1 MHVYIFTRMVPLWIQ
16 TIKAVCLPIDKY
28 KNKYIFTTR
37 LSPMDITKSR
47 YPRKPSVS
55 LRLVHDNEKYIMR
68 LKVTIN
74 IMVYIISTE
83 STIAKSFHDLLILL
97 LVH

>member
-1 MHVYIFTRMVPLWIQ
+1 MI
-16 TIKAVCLPIDKY
+16 CLPIDKC
-28 KNKYIFTTR
+28 KNKYIFTTC
-37 LSPMDITKSR
+37 LSPIDITKSR
-47 YPRKPSVS
+47 YPCKPSVS
-55 LRLVHDNEKYIMR
+55 LRLVHDNEKYVMR

-83 STIAKSFHDLLILL
+83 STIAKYFHALLILL

>member
-1 MHVYIFTRMVPLWIQ
+1 MCTKYLSPSVTVI
-16 TIKAVCLPIDKY
+16 CLPIDKC

-37 LSPMDITKSR
+37 LSPIDITKSR
-47 YPRKPSVS
+47 YPRTPSVS

-68 LKVTIN
+68 LEVTIN
-74 IMVYIISTE
+74 IIVYIILTE

>member
-1 MHVYIFTRMVPLWIQ
+1 MHVYIFTRMVPLQ
-16 TIKAVCLPIDKY
+16 VKTIKMVCLPIDKY

-74 IMVYIISTE
+74 IMVYIITTE
-83 STIAKSFHDLLILL
+83 SNIAKSFHALLILL

>member
-1 MHVYIFTRMVPLWIQ
+1 MVPLQ
-16 TIKAVCLPIDKY
+16 VKTIKMVCLPIDKY

-55 LRLVHDNEKYIMR
+55 LRLVHDNEKYVMR
-68 LKVTIN
+68 LEVTIN
-74 IMVYIISTE
+74 IIVYIMSTE
-83 STIAKSFHDLLILL
+83 STIAESFHDLLILL

>member
-1 MHVYIFTRMVPLWIQ
+1 MHVYIFTRMVPLQ
-16 TIKAVCLPIDKY
+16 VKTIKMVCLPIDKY

-74 IMVYIISTE
+74 IMVYIFSTE
-83 STIAKSFHDLLILL
+83 STIAKYFHALLILL

>member
-1 MHVYIFTRMVPLWIQ
+1 MPDYIFTRMVPLQ
-16 TIKAVCLPIDKY
+16 VKTIKMVCLPIDKY

-37 LSPMDITKSR
+37 LSPIDITKSR

>member
-1 MHVYIFTRMVPLWIQ
+1 MPDYIFTRMVPLQ
-16 TIKAVCLPIDKY
+16 VKTIKMVCLPIDKY

-74 IMVYIISTE
+74 IMVYIITTE
-83 STIAKSFHDLLILL
+83 SNIAKSFHALLILL

>member
-1 MHVYIFTRMVPLWIQ
+1 MKKKILVVACHPDDETLGCGGYL
-16 TIKAVCLPIDKY
+16 DKY

-83 STIAKSFHDLLILL
+83 STIAKSFHALLILL